1 MYDEIITETLPE
13 NITLSVIP
21 LVYDKFIAL
30 VRAKEYDE
38 ENKKSYVR
46 SLLIMIE
53 NELITT
59 NYADTKLLLAELKLF
74 DKGNAQNK
82 FTSLEK
88 INGDVNLKLKL
99 SDDYIYISKAEAF
112 TISGIYEESKIG
124 VSMQR
129 IIESELKFT
138 PEILAK
144 LLYDNK
150 LLDMIST

>member
-13 NITLSVIP
+13 NTTLSEIS
-21 LVYDKFIAL
+21 LVNDKFIVL

-38 ENKKSYVR
+38 ENKKNYVR
-46 SLLIMIE
+46 SLLLMIKD
-53 NELITT
+53 ELITT
-59 NYADTKLLLAELKLF
+59 NYSDTKLLLAEIKLF
-74 DKGNAQNK
+74 DKGNKQNK

-88 INGDVNLKLKL
+88 INGDINLKLQL

-144 LLYDNK
+144 LLHDNK
-150 LLDMIST
+150 LLDMISN